1 MVIRSE
7 GRLSAVPTPRNP
19 RRSPSI
25 GAPQGTLCRL
35 PCRVFFGAL
44 PTSDTLC
51 VHLFMPGPCRRLGK
65 PSGESRG
72 GQRGPTNPQTECQDH
87 QAPWG
92 TLSALHSAAR
102 AQRHKP
108 LATTVTA
115 RRAPGRWHAYADR
128 CGCLGPPRPQRRDS
142 GTFHPRFSGT

>member
-1 MVIRSE
+1 MKRLTMSVQRGIQTSE
-7 GRLSAVPTPRNP
+7 HCQAGIAKL
-19 RRSPSI
+19 
-25 GAPQGTLCRL
+25 
-35 PCRVFFGAL
+35 AL
-44 PTSDTLC
+44 NR
-51 VHLFMPGPCRRLGK
+51 PGPCRRLGK